1 MLLAALARFPVSL
14 EEAAIIHGAPGA
26 VAFALVTVPV
36 IKPGIVAA
44 SIFAFVISFDNFT
57 ASQFL
62 IWDKTTL
69 PVEIFAYAMLE
80 SDPTVCAISTM
91 LILATIVV
99 VVLIERWVGL
109 ETVTG

>member
-1 MLLAALARFPVSL
+1 MAALARFPLSL
-14 EEAAIIHGAPGA
+14 EEAAVIHGAHRA
-26 VAFALVTVPV
+26 KAFRLITIPA

-62 IWDKTTL
+62 IWDRTTL
-69 PVEIFAYAMLE
+69 PIEIFTYAMTE
-80 SDPTVCAISTM
+80 SDPTVCAISAM
-91 LILATIVV
+91 LLVATVIV